1 MAIFARVSRFRPA
14 TQDQTKVVR
23 VVASALNGA
32 LGVFPDCKRRDD
44 EVVEDKGAAVLLV
57 GQEIADRMQKIDYEE
72 DEPGAGLVIRRD

>member
-1 MAIFARVSRFRPA
+1 M
-14 TQDQTKVVR
+14 
-23 VVASALNGA
+23 
-32 LGVFPDCKRRDD
+32 FPDCKRRDD